1 MEPNFLGIF
10 VAALAGFFTG
20 MAWFSPYV
28 FGNQWMALAHIK
40 MDPHFSGAK
49 MAKIMAAA
57 FVSQLILAYVLSVCL
72 YFLGGYD
79 IVSGLSVAFWMW
91 LGFVATIQLG
101 IVLWEQKP
109 FTLYAIVAGGWLVTM
124 CVMAIALVLIA

>member
-1 MEPNFLGIF
+1 MELNYLGIV
-10 VAALAGFFTG
+10 VAAVAGFLTG

-28 FGNQWMALAHIK
+28 FGKQWAALAHIK
-40 MDPHFSGAK
+40 MDPNFPGSK

-109 FTLYAIVAGGWLVTM
+109 FKLYAIRTSA
-124 CVMAIALVLIA
+124 MAITHIVTSQPPETIA